1 MIGDAASHGTGK
13 PWTVRQ
19 PSRRWVGKKTSPNPT
34 DRGKLGV
41 KRSVQTDARGVPIGV
56 AIAGASV
63 HDQKLFRAT
72 LRSQPI
78 RCPKSRSRKHKQ
90 HLCLDKGYCGKPVA
104 AYAQRCGYVLHVPPK
119 GSNKPQKQHRQGKAR
134 RWVVEVS
141 HSWTNRARRLLTRWE
156 KKADNY
162 LAFIY
167 LQFAYIALRQAK
179 VLG

>member
-1 MIGDAASHGTGK
+1 MEVLACFAIGR
-13 PWTVRQ
+13 V
-19 PSRRWVGKKTSPNPT
+19 NL
-34 DRGKLGV
+34 RGCPALWL
-41 KRSVQTDARGVPIGV
+41 VP
-56 AIAGASV
+56 
-63 HDQKLFRAT
+63 
-72 LRSQPI
+72 
-78 RCPKSRSRKHKQ
+78 
-90 HLCLDKGYCGKPVA
+90 
-104 AYAQRCGYVLHVPPK
+104 HVPPK